1 MAWQSREIKSRIA
14 KEYYRR
20 NPVMSTPLADRMRPA
35 TIEEYVGQEHL
46 LKKGALLAVMLERK
60 QLFSLILWGPPGT
73 GKTTLARLLAAATKA
88 DFVQR
93 SAVTSGLKDVREVVK
108 RAGENQRLGQQT
120 ILFIDELHRFNKAQ
134 QDAFLPHVE
143 AGTITLIGAT
153 TENPSFEVIAPLL
166 SRCRVVRLEALTEQ
180 HLGAIID
187 RALVDKTR
195 GLGELGLTLAAEAK
209 HALIRGSGG
218 DARTALN
225 ALELA
230 GELAKNSGV
239 SDISVEHVSEAL
251 QSKTLLYDRAGEEH
265 YNTISAFIKAM
276 RGSDANASLYYLS
289 RMIKAGEDPLF
300 IARRMLI
307 FASEDVGLEDF
318 RALLV
323 ATATFLAVE
332 RIGYPEC
339 QLTLAHAA
347 TYLANTKKSRSMTN
361 ALGRAME
368 AVEQTLDVAIPLHL
382 RNAVTDLMK
391 QEGYFKG
398 YTWKD
403 GKPKIEDKTKSY
415 LPDELKDVDFFNS
428 EQETSQ

>member
-1 MAWQSREIKSRIA
+1 
-14 KEYYRR
+14 
-20 NPVMSTPLADRMRPA
+20 MRPQ
-35 TIEEYVGQEHL
+35 TISEYVGQEHL

-60 QLFSLILWGPPGT
+60 QLFSLVLWGPPGT
-73 GKTTLARLLAAATKA
+73 GKTTLARLLAQATKA

-93 SAVTSGLKDVREVVK
+93 SAVTSGLKDVREVIK
-108 RAGENQRLGQQT
+108 RAEENQRLGQQT
-120 ILFIDELHRFNKAQ
+120 ILFVDELHRFNKAQ

-166 SRCRVVRLEALTEQ
+166 SRCRVVRLNPLTESQ
-180 HLGAIID
+180 LSSILDGAL
-187 RALVDKTR
+187 RDKER
-195 GLGELGLTLAAEAK
+195 GLGTLTLTLNADARSQ
-209 HALIRGSGG
+209 LIHGSGG
-218 DARTALN
+218 DARVALN

-230 GELAKNSGV
+230 ATLAGTANEGV
-239 SDISVEHVSEAL
+239 ISLEHVREAL

-265 YNTISAFIKAM
+265 YNTISAFIKSM
-276 RGSDANASLYYLS
+276 RGSDANAALYYLA

-318 RALLV
+318 RGLLV
-323 ATATFLAVE
+323 AISAFLAAE

-347 TYLANTKKSRSMTN
+347 TYLAKAKKSRAVTN
-361 ALGRAME
+361 ALGRALE
-368 AVEQTLDVAIPLHL
+368 AVEQTLGVPIPLHL

-391 QEGYFKG
+391 QEGYAKG
-398 YTWKD
+398 YTWEGGKPRVEDD
-403 GKPKIEDKTKSY
+403 GKSF
-415 LPDELKDVDFFNS
+415 LPDELTGTDFF
-428 EQETSQ
+428 QE

>member
-1 MAWQSREIKSRIA
+1 MT
-14 KEYYRR
+14 
-20 NPVMSTPLADRMRPA
+20 STPLADRMRPQ
-35 TIEEYVGQEHL
+35 TIGEYVGQEHL

-73 GKTTLARLLAAATKA
+73 GKTTLARLLAAASNA

-108 RAGENQRLGQQT
+108 RAEENRRLGQQT
-120 ILFIDELHRFNKAQ
+120 ILFVDELHRFNKAQ

-143 AGTITLIGAT
+143 AGTIILIGAT

-180 HLGAIID
+180 HLGAIVD
-187 RALVDKTR
+187 RALKDKER
-195 GLGELGLTLAAEAK
+195 GLGLQGLTLEVEAK

-230 GELAKNSGV
+230 TELVDSGLSTPSEV
-239 SDISVEHVSEAL
+239 EGLPSTKRSLASAPLAITVEHVSEAL

-276 RGSDANASLYYLS
+276 RGSDANAALYYLT

-307 FASEDVGLEDF
+307 FASEDIGLEDF

-347 TYLANTKKSRSMTN
+347 VYLAKAKKSRSVTN

-391 QEGYFKG
+391 QEGYSRG
-398 YTWKD
+398 YTWKG
-403 GKPKIEDKTKSY
+403 GKPTIEDKTKSY
-415 LPDELKDVDFFNS
+415 LPDELSNVDFFS
-428 EQETSQ
+428 GESSISQ

>member
-1 MAWQSREIKSRIA
+1 MTTA
-14 KEYYRR
+14 
-20 NPVMSTPLADRMRPA
+20 PLADRMRPQ

-46 LKKGALLAVMLERK
+46 LKKGALLAVMLEKK

-73 GKTTLARLLAAATKA
+73 GKTTLARLLAAATNA

-108 RAGENQRLGQQT
+108 RAGENQRLGSQT

-166 SRCRVVRLEALTEQ
+166 SRCRVVRLVALTEQ
-180 HLGAIID
+180 HLAAIID
-187 RALVDKTR
+187 RALADTAH
-195 GLGELGLTLAAEAK
+195 GLGTLGLALDAKAK

-218 DARTALN
+218 DARIALN

-230 GELAKNSGV
+230 ATLIGAKSGRGLTLAKNGRGPTSTIGV
-239 SDISVEHVSEAL
+239 EEVEEAL

-265 YNTISAFIKAM
+265 YNTISAFIKSM
-276 RGSDANASLYYLS
+276 RGSDANAALYYLS

-323 ATATFLAVE
+323 ATATFLAAE

-347 TYLANTKKSRSMTN
+347 TYLANAKKSRAVTN

-368 AVEQTLDVAIPLHL
+368 AVEQTLDIAIPLHL

-391 QEGYFKG
+391 QEGYGQGDASSF
-398 YTWKD
+398 
-403 GKPKIEDKTKSY
+403 
-415 LPDELKDVDFFNS
+415 LPEELKDADFFKMS
-428 EQETSQ
+428 S